1 MIKKIRS
8 LICVIFALMLVV
20 GTAIPASAVVSAG
33 DDELALEIESI
44 TEDSFFGSHV
54 NIEYENN
61 IGEEMSLYSDS
72 EIIATTTDGKEYYGN
87 WWNGVIGKG
96 CGTLT
101 SYFDSDCPVDSID
114 TITITTIYRDEIG
127 FSSANDIVLY
137 EDGEI
142 VENVV
147 VDFSLDTDIA
157 AAVGVSGIAVIL
169 SGIFTII
176 GGLITLLGPL
186 LVILIFAGSSLLF
199 ILIVVIIIIAVV
211 KHNKKNK
218 QSNTTYTPVTGESNG
233 DDGGFAP
240 PPEM

>member
-20 GTAIPASAVVSAG
+20 GTAITASAVVSAG
-33 DDELALEIESI
+33 DDELALEIGSI
-44 TEDSFFGSHV
+44 TEDSFFGRTYVS
-54 NIEYENN
+54 IEYENN

-114 TITITTIYRDEIG
+114 TITITTIYRDETG

-147 VDFSLDTDIA
+147 VDFETNT
-157 AAVGVSGIAVIL
+157 AAVTAVGATGIIAL
-169 SGIFTII
+169 I
-176 GGLITLLGPL
+176 GGLIALLGPVI
-186 LVILIFAGSSLLF
+186 VILIFALGMLLF
-199 ILIVVIIIIAVV
+199 VGIVVVIIIALV